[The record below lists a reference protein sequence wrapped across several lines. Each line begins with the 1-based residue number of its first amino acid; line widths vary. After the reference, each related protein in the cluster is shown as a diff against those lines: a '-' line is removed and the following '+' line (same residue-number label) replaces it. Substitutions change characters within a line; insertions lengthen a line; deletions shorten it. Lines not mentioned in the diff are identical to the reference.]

1 MLSDST
7 PLRRASSYSGDSD
20 KVLKRKILSFTSE
33 ATAAIPGM
41 KGIKESIERL
51 AERASRQSYSL
62 SSSSSEGVV
71 KETREIQFI
80 TPHKKRI
87 IKDERVLLVSHTK
100 VPLAIYSVIPY
111 SKVNQQG
118 SKPELYQDDLR
129 MRHPSGQRAST
140 CNYDTF
146 NLDIIDKVEG
156 QQDISYS
163 RFLVPTSQQSIM
175 WKTHTELPSA
185 VALGTG
191 FTGLCSE
198 PPSGREVLR
207 SISHDSQRV
216 SSVPPLE
223 TVVEEDELKYEPY
236 LLDDPELQAGS
247 YRTLLTFPSYRT
259 SIIDYV
265 KPSSLKKELN
275 EKFRDRF
282 PHIQLTLSKLRS
294 LKRQMKQI
302 AYVKCNADLWI
313 VAQAYVFFEK
323 LILKHYINKQNRKLC
338 AGACLLLSAKLNDVK
353 GLDVTKLIQQMEDD
367 FRFHRKELLALEF
380 TCLVKLEFS
389 LHSPDMEVYPHYQRL
404 LYNS

>member
-129 MRHPSGQRAST
+129 IRHPSGQRAST

-198 PPSGREVLR
+198 PPS
-207 SISHDSQRV
+207 
-216 SSVPPLE
+216 
-223 TVVEEDELKYEPY
+223 VVEEDELKYEPY